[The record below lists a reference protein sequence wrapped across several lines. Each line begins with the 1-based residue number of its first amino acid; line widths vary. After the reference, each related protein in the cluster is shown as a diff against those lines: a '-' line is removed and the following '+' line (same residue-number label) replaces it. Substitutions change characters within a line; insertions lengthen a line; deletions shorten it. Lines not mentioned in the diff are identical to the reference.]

1 MYASDTV
8 KRRHP
13 IGAAIGEE
21 ATESIGYD
29 QSASYEHGRGNS
41 EQLLHDDYDPY
52 GPSIEK
58 HRVYHAHAN
67 AIQQQQQQRLYH
79 YPNYHPLA
87 RPPRQYSSNK
97 YLAFV
102 QRYDDYVIPAFLT
115 LVSFWTRFYDI
126 GAAGFVV
133 WDEAHFGK
141 FGSYYIKR
149 EFYFDV
155 HPPLAKMLV
164 GLSGVLAG
172 YDGSFEFKSG
182 ETYPEH
188 LNIWFMRIFNAF
200 FGAVMVPF
208 AYYTAREMQFS
219 VVASAFAATMI
230 LFDNAYLTISRF
242 VLLDSMLLSSTCLVT
257 YCLVKFRNERWDP
270 FSLDWWLWL
279 AMTGVS
285 IGLVSSVKWVGLFA
299 TALVGLHTIEELWDL
314 FGDLSLPKMQYL
326 KHWIARS
333 ACLIALPF
341 AVYVASFVCHFAI
354 LNRSGS
360 GDAQMSSLFQAGLI
374 GNNFRDNPL
383 YVAYGSKVT
392 IKNTGY
398 GGGLLHS
405 HVQTYPEGSGQQ
417 QVTCYH
423 HKDNNNNW
431 LFRKIRGA
439 VVDDENEIEFVKNGD
454 TLRLVHE
461 STGRNLHSHRV
472 KAPITTSQWE
482 VSGYGDESSGDSND
496 DWVVEIAE
504 EQGAGEKDDR
514 VRSLTTRFRLRHKM
528 LGCLLSAENANLPQ
542 WGFKQIEVFCDQR
555 NRTKSDYSIWNIEH
569 HWNEKLPA
577 GAPGQYKSSFW
588 RNFWHLNV
596 AMMTSNNALVPDPDK
611 EDILSSNPSQWP
623 MMAVGLRMS
632 SWAANQVKFY
642 LLGNPMVWWSSS
654 LSIVIYMATLAV
666 YVIRRQRKFMDLT
679 PAEWEQFQYV
689 GKIAVLGWFLHYLP
703 FCVMGRVTYLHHYFP
718 ALYFSIFLVPFLI
731 EHFLRRVRN
740 AMVHKAVWTT
750 VFVMVTAT
758 FWYFRAISFGIYG
771 QAEDTMTSRQWRAG
785 WNIIDDHKP
794 GMFI

>member
-1 MYASDTV
+1 MNINEAV
-8 KRRHP
+8 KRRPHVGAVAGA
-13 IGAAIGEE
+13 GAA
-21 ATESIGYD
+21 ESVSQD
-29 QSASYEHGRGNS
+29 HNESYGKSSS
-41 EQLLHDDYDPY
+41 ESLQGDYDPY
-52 GPSIEK
+52 GPNIEK
-58 HRVYHAHAN
+58 HRIYHAQGSMVH
-67 AIQQQQQQRLYH
+67 QQQQQQFYH
-79 YPNYHPLA
+79 YPSYHPLA
-87 RPPRQYSSNK
+87 RPKRSYSTNK
-97 YLAFV
+97 YIAFL
-102 QRYDDYVIPAFLT
+102 QRYDDYIIPAFLT
-115 LVSFWTRFYDI
+115 ILSFWTRFYDI
-126 GAAGFVV
+126 AAARFVV

-182 ETYPEH
+182 ESYPEG
-188 LNIWFMRIFNAF
+188 LNFWFMRIFNAF

-219 VVASAFAATMI
+219 VIASSLAATMV

-242 VLLDSMLLSSTCLVT
+242 ILLDSMLLSSTCLVV

-314 FGDLSLPKMQYL
+314 FGELSLPKMQYL
-326 KHWIARS
+326 KHWIARG

-341 AVYVASFVCHFAI
+341 AIYVASFVCHFAI
-354 LNRSGS
+354 LNRSGT

-374 GNNFRDNPL
+374 GNDFRNNPL

-417 QVTCYH
+417 QITCYH
-423 HKDNNNNW
+423 HKDSNNNW
-431 LFRKIRGA
+431 FFRKVRG
-439 VVDDENEIEFVKNGD
+439 VHVDADAIEYVKDGD

-461 STGRNLHSHRV
+461 TTGRNLHSHRV
-472 KAPITTSQWE
+472 KAPITSSQWE
-482 VSGYGDESSGDSND
+482 VSGYGDEKVGDSND
-496 DWVVEIAE
+496 EWVVEIAQ
-504 EQGAGEKDDR
+504 EQGSGEKDGR
-514 VRSLTTRFRLRHKM
+514 LRSLTTRFRLRHKV
-528 LGCLLSAENANLPQ
+528 LGCLLTAENVNLPQ
-542 WGFKQIEVFCDQR
+542 WGFKQVEVFCDQR
-555 NRTKSDYSIWNIEH
+555 NRTNNDHSIWNIEH
-569 HWNEKLPA
+569 HWNDKLPK
-577 GAPGQYKSSFW
+577 GSPSEYKSRFW
-588 RNFWHLNV
+588 NDFWHLNV

-623 MMAVGLRMS
+623 FLAVGLRMS
-632 SWAANQVKFY
+632 GWGAHQPKFY
-642 LLGNPMVWWSSS
+642 LLGNPIVWWSSS
-654 LSIVIYMATLAV
+654 LSVGVYLATLAF
-666 YVIRRQRKFMDLT
+666 YIIRRQRKFQDIT
-679 PAEWEQFQYV
+679 PAEWEQFRYV
-689 GKIAVLGWFLHYLP
+689 GKVAVLGWFLHYLP

-718 ALYFSIFLVPFLI
+718 ALYFTIFLVPFML
-731 EHFLRRVRN
+731 EHFLKRVKN
-740 AMVHKAVWTT
+740 PLVHKIVWAVAFIAVT
-750 VFVMVTAT
+750 VT
-758 FWYFRAISFGIYG
+758 FWHFRAISYGIRG
-771 QAEDTMTSRQWRAG
+771 PAENTMKSRQWRAA

-794 GMFI
+794 GTFI